1 MKKIQTLLCVLFFP
15 FVLLA
20 QNESQT
26 EYNMLRL
33 PVSAHAAALGGDNIT
48 LIEDDASLIFS
59 NPALLCNVASKT
71 IGLNYMNYMAGVNTL
86 SATYDFAVMERGTVA
101 VSAQYIDYGSM
112 KETDIEGNILGSFS
126 ARDISFA
133 GYFSYLLND
142 YFSAGIAAKFITSY
156 IAGYNSLGIAV
167 DLGLNFFD
175 PRTEWS
181 VSAVVRNLGG
191 QVKAYNED
199 YEPMPIDVQVGVSKR
214 LTHTPIRLSLT
225 FVDLNHLNYKFF
237 RHVVIGGELIL
248 PYNIWVGVGYNFRRG
263 SEMKIGPSDSESSH
277 AAGLSL
283 GAGINM
289 DRFGIN
295 FAWARYHL
303 SGNGIMV
310 NLSYKL

>member
-1 MKKIQTLLCVLFFP
+1 MKKTFLLLVILFFP
-15 FVLLA
+15 LALLA

-33 PVSAHAAALGGDNIT
+33 PFSAHAAALGGDNIT

-59 NPALLCNVASKT
+59 NPALLSNVASKS
-71 IGLNYMNYMAGVNTL
+71 ISLNYMNYMAGTNTL
-86 SATYDFAVMERGTVA
+86 SASYNFSVLQRGAVA
-101 VSAQYIDYGSM
+101 VSAQYIDYGNM
-112 KETDIEGNILGSFS
+112 KETNTEGTILGTFS
-126 ARDISFA
+126 ARDISIA

-142 YFSAGIAAKFITSY
+142 YFSAGIAAKFVMSY
-156 IAGYNSLGIAV
+156 ISNYNSLGIAV
-167 DLGLNFFD
+167 DLGLNFYD

-191 QVKAYNED
+191 QVKAYNET
-199 YEPMPIDVQVGVSKR
+199 YEPMPIDVQLGVTKR

-237 RHVVIGGELIL
+237 HHVALGGDLIL
-248 PYNIWVGVGYNFRRG
+248 PYNIWVGAGYSFRRG

-303 SGNGIMV
+303 SGNGIMI

>member
-1 MKKIQTLLCVLFFP
+1 MKKFLLAIALAVP
-15 FVLLA
+15 SLLVA

-48 LIEDDASLIFS
+48 LVEDDASLMFE
-59 NPALLCNVASKT
+59 NPALLCNVASRT
-71 IGLNYMNYMAGVNTL
+71 IGLNYMNYMAGVNVL
-86 SATYDFAVMERGTVA
+86 SASYDMAVMERGTVA
-101 VSAQYIDYGSM
+101 LSAQYIDYGSM
-112 KETDIEGNILGSFS
+112 KETNVEGTVTGSFS
-126 ARDISFA
+126 ARDIAFA
-133 GYFSYLLND
+133 GYFAYLLND

-181 VSAVVRNLGG
+181 VSAVVKNLGG

-214 LTHTPIRLSLT
+214 LTHTPIRLNLT

-237 RHVVIGGELIL
+237 RHVVLGIDLIL
-248 PYNIWVGVGYNFRRG
+248 PYNIWVGAGYNFRRA

-277 AAGLSL
+277 AAGWSL

-289 DRFGIN
+289 DRFGVN
-295 FAWARYHL
+295 FSWARYHL

-310 NLSYKL
+310 NLSYKI